1 MRYLAY
7 FALMLCIVAL
17 TGVLMLGCQ
26 PAAPDGVAALTQAE
40 DHTSALSGQVGA
52 AATQATSAGQAVVA
66 TAQQGAS
73 VTPPADKT
81 VLDPYWMRL
90 IGLGQG
96 IVAQGDN
103 LQSIRVQIDQ
113 LRSEVAAGKQQL
125 TTALAALD
133 AEKQARAAD
142 NQAWEKKLAAANSAW
157 ETMFRR
163 VAWIA
168 IAAIGL
174 AVAAGFLLHDF
185 QISIA
190 GGAGGLAV
198 VLACMVLGQVQHWLP
213 WIVGGLVVV
222 VVAWVLIE
230 WYLRGSLAAAI
241 KTNPLQDMEDLLKG
255 AASTANA
262 VGVGA
267 VTAAGVA
274 ATSPNPVLAP
284 APVTPAH

>member
-1 MRYLAY
+1 MRLSNLALFVCILA
-7 FALMLCIVAL
+7 FAAL
-17 TGVLMLGCQ
+17 LLWGCQ
-26 PAAPDGVAALTQAE
+26 PADPSNVATLSQAE
-40 DHTSALSGQVGA
+40 DHSASISGQVGA
-52 AATQATSAGQAVVA
+52 AATQATSAGQAVVV

-73 VTPPADKT
+73 ATPSADKP

-90 IGLGQG
+90 VGLGQG

-113 LRSEVAAGKQQL
+113 LRTEVAAGKQQL
-125 TTALAALD
+125 TAALAALD

-142 NQAWEKKLAAANSAW
+142 NQAWEKKLTAANSSW

-168 IAAIGL
+168 IAAIGI

-185 QISIA
+185 TISIA

-198 VLACMVLGQVQHWLP
+198 VLSCMILGQVQHWLP
-213 WIVGGLVVV
+213 WIVAGLIAVVV
-222 VVAWVLIE
+222 VWVLIE
-230 WYLRGSLAAAI
+230 WYRKGSFSAAI
-241 KTNPLQDMEDLLKG
+241 KTNPLSDMEDLLKG

-262 VGVGA
+262 VGVA
-267 VTAAGVA
+267 TVSAAGVA
-274 ATSPNPVLAP
+274 ASTGVSAP
-284 APVTPAH
+284 LTPGAAH